1 MVVINVRDIRDS
13 IHALD
18 NNFLINKFNT
28 AAEHS
33 PDDEFIQIL
42 LEEIINRE
50 LTIEEVLRSTE
61 LH

>member
-1 MVVINVRDIRDS
+1 MRDIRAA

-18 NNFLINKFNT
+18 NSFLINKFN
-28 AAEHS
+28 AAAADS

-42 LEEIINRE
+42 LKEIINRQ
-50 LTIEEVLRSTE
+50 LTIEEVLAQQE

>member
-1 MVVINVRDIRDS
+1 MRDIRNTVQS
-13 IHALD
+13 LD
-18 NNFLINKFNT
+18 NNFLINKFIA

-42 LEEIINRE
+42 LEEIISRQ
-50 LTIEEVLRSTE
+50 LTIEEVLAPPS

>member
-1 MVVINVRDIRDS
+1 MRDIRDS

-18 NNFLINKFNT
+18 NTFLINKFNA

-42 LEEIINRE
+42 LEEIISRQ
-50 LTIEEVLRSTE
+50 LTIEEVLTQHE
-61 LH
+61 VH